1 MKQAVIY
8 CRVSTDK
15 EAQVSSLQR
24 QEQELKALAGE
35 MSMEVIKVI
44 KEQASGF
51 QLDRDGVFE
60 LLDCIKEENVDAVLI
75 QDETRLGRGNAKIAL
90 LHCLMKEGVRIYTYT
105 HKGEMELSES
115 DSMVLQI
122 VGIVEE
128 YQRKLHNMKISRG
141 MKKAIDKGYRPEKNI
156 KNHNQSKG
164 PEKKVVPI
172 EEIVRLRKNDLTFAD
187 IAATLRGFGYNV
199 SKATVNRRYL
209 EYMASLSA
217 EDKN

>member
-1 MKQAVIY
+1 MKRAVIY

-15 EAQVSSLQR
+15 EAQESSLQR
-24 QEQELKALAGE
+24 QEQELLALADDLRLD
-35 MSMEVIKVI
+35 VVKVI
-44 KEQASGF
+44 KEKESGF
-51 QLDRDGVFE
+51 ELNRDGVFE
-60 LLDCIKEENVDAVLI
+60 LLECIKEQSIDVVLI

-90 LHCLMKEGVRIYTYT
+90 LHFLMKEGVQLFTYT
-105 HKGEMELSES
+105 HKGEMELSDA

-141 MKKAIDKGYRPEKNI
+141 MKKAIDNGYRPEKNI
-156 KNHNQSKG
+156 KNRDQSKG
-164 PEKKVVPI
+164 PEKKKVPI
-172 EEIVRLRKNDLTFAD
+172 EEIIRLRENDLTFAD

-209 EYMASLSA
+209 EYIETLSK
-217 EDKN
+217 EEEN

>member
-1 MKQAVIY
+1 MKRAVIY

-15 EAQVSSLQR
+15 EAQESSLHR
-24 QEQELKALAGE
+24 QEQELRALANDL
-35 MSMEVIKVI
+35 SLEVIHVI
-44 KEQASGF
+44 KKQESGF
-51 QLDRDGVFE
+51 QLNRDGVFE
-60 LLDCIKEENVDAVLI
+60 LLECIKEQSVNVVLI

-90 LHCLMKEGVRIYTYT
+90 LHFLMKEGVQLFTYS
-105 HKGEMELSES
+105 HKGEMELSDA

-141 MKKAIDKGYRPEKNI
+141 MKKAIDNGYRPEKNI
-156 KNHNQSKG
+156 KNQDQSKG
-164 PEKKVVPI
+164 PEKKTVPI
-172 EEIVRLRKNDLTFAD
+172 EEIVRLRENNLTFAD

-209 EYMASLSA
+209 EYIDTLSHQ
-217 EDKN
+217 EEK